1 MPYKKLD
8 TKQKNPKS
16 YGRKASKNEEGE
28 TPQGFHWKLLK
39 LLTLTVVSYKMKIL

>member
-16 YGRKASKNEEGE
+16 YGRKASKNEEGDTPRLPLE
-28 TPQGFHWKLLK
+28 TLK
-39 LLTLTVVSYKMKIL
+39 AINRYCSFL